1 VSRRLALLA
10 LALSFTSAIAVLCS
24 PLARGAEA
32 ADKVA
37 RVGFVG
43 TESLSR
49 GVPAFWERLH
59 ELGWV
64 EGKNLAIEA
73 RWAEGQV
80 ERLPALM
87 NQVIAQNVDVLFTYG
102 TPAAVAAK
110 KATNTVPI
118 VAAMMGDPLG
128 TGLAASLARP
138 GGNLTGISLAMAEGL
153 GGKWLQLL
161 HETVPRLST
170 VAVIGNPAS
179 PWVANITRE
188 LEGAA
193 RTRGLA
199 VRFIEVRDVEGLD
212 RAFARAQREAQG
224 AIVLGDPLTLHN
236 WQRILALAAKHRVPT
251 LYPNPESAEFGGLMA
266 YGVDS
271 VVAFRRAAE
280 YVDKILRGA
289 NPGDLPIEQPTQ
301 FKLVINLK
309 AARALGLTIPE
320 SILVQADEVI
330 R

>member
-1 VSRRLALLA
+1 VSRRHALLA
-10 LALSFTSAIAVLCS
+10 LALSLVFGIALVGS
-24 PLARGAEA
+24 PSSRGAEPT
-32 ADKVA
+32 DKVA

-49 GVPAFWERLH
+49 GVPAFWGRLH

-64 EGKNLAIEA
+64 EGKNLVIEA

-80 ERLPALM
+80 DRLPVLM
-87 NQVIAQNVDVLFTYG
+87 NQVIAQKVDVLFTYG
-102 TPAAVAAK
+102 TPATIAAK
-110 KATNTVPI
+110 DATSTVPI

-128 TGLAASLARP
+128 TGLAVSLAHP

-153 GGKWLQLL
+153 GSKWLQLL
-161 HETVPRLST
+161 HEAVPRLST

-179 PWVANITRE
+179 PWVPNMTRE

-193 RTRGLA
+193 RTRGLTI
-199 VRFIEVRDVEGLD
+199 RFIEVRDVEGLD

-236 WQRILALAAKHRVPT
+236 WQRILSLAAKHRVPT
-251 LYPNPESAEFGGLMA
+251 LYPNPVSAEFGGLIA

-289 NPGDLPIEQPTQ
+289 KPGDLPIEQPTQ

-309 AARALGLTIPE
+309 TAKALGLNIPE
-320 SILVQADEVI
+320 SILLQADEVI